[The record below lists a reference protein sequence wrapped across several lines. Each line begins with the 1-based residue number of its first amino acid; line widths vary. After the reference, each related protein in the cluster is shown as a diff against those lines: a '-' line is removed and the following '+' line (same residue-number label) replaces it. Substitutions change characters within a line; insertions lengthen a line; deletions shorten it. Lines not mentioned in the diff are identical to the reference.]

1 MKINGSRHR
10 TELLAQLRPGR
21 THSRLELA
29 ARTGLSVA
37 TVSRITRDL
46 VRRKVLLEV
55 AAPRAALG
63 RPTRGL
69 EINGAS
75 GAVLGISLL
84 YPVLRL
90 LLLNLRGEILRE
102 SSEPLSWSRGTAGVL
117 QPLRKA
123 IQGFAR
129 GTPRLAA
136 TGLALPGQ
144 WDPSRG
150 VSVSYPRV
158 PQWRDI
164 PIQRQLEEWA
174 GVPATLI
181 GYAPAM
187 ALAEQAS
194 RMAPRGVRGA
204 NTEPR
209 NLVTVEVAEN
219 IAMGAIANGEV
230 LQGASGNAGEL
241 GHIPVDPS
249 GPVCYCG
256 ARGCLESRATC
267 SAVLDEMPDHR
278 RTTYEDVVRRAQGG
292 DSFCARLLG
301 RVGHMVGVGLATA
314 LNLFNPEVLVLNGRF
329 FEAGDLVTVPVR
341 TAIQEHAI
349 PSSLK
354 SLSIEHSTLG
364 LRAAPL
370 GAGLV
375 AIKDAV
381 RRL

>member
-21 THSRLELA
+21 THSRSELA
-29 ARTGLSVA
+29 ASTGLSVA

-55 AAPRAALG
+55 AAVSSPAALG

-69 EINGAS
+69 ELNGDS
-75 GAVLGISLL
+75 GRVLGISLL
-84 YPVLRL
+84 YPVLRAL
-90 LLLNLRGEILRE
+90 VLNLRGEVLKQTDA
-102 SSEPLSWSRGTAGVL
+102 PVSWNKGAAGVL
-117 QPLRKA
+117 QPLKKTVQA
-123 IQGFAR
+123 LAR
-129 GTPRLAA
+129 GNPRLAA
-136 TGLALPGQ
+136 VGLALPGQ
-144 WDPSRG
+144 WDPATG

-158 PQWRDI
+158 PDWHEV
-164 PIQRQLEEWA
+164 PIRKHLEEWA

-187 ALAEQAS
+187 AVAEQAA
-194 RMAPRGVRGA
+194 RIKA
-204 NTEPR
+204 EPR

-219 IAMGAIANGEV
+219 IAMGAIVNGDV
-230 LQGASGNAGEL
+230 LQGVSGNAGEL

-249 GPVCYCG
+249 GPICYCG
-256 ARGCLESRATC
+256 AKGCLESRATT
-267 SAVLDEMPDHR
+267 SAVLEEMGDR
-278 RTTYEDVVRRAQGG
+278 RAASFEDVVKMARNG
-292 DSFCARLLG
+292 DSYCARLLG
-301 RVGHMVGVGLATA
+301 RVARMVGVGLATA

-329 FEAGDLVTVPVR
+329 FNAGDLVSGPVR
-341 TAIQEHAI
+341 NAIQEHAI

-354 SLSIEHSTLG
+354 RLVIEQSKLG
-364 LRAAPL
+364 LRAQPL

-375 AIKDAV
+375 AIREAV

>member
-29 ARTGLSVA
+29 ASTGLSVA

-69 EINGAS
+69 ELNGGS
-75 GAVLGISLL
+75 GRVLGLSLL
-84 YPVLRL
+84 YPVLRAL
-90 LLLNLRGEILRE
+90 VLNLRGEILKE
-102 SSEPLSWSRGTAGVL
+102 ASEPLAWDKGAAGVL
-117 QPLRKA
+117 QPLKKVV
-123 IQGFAR
+123 QSLSR
-129 GTPRLAA
+129 GNPRLAA
-136 TGLALPGQ
+136 VGLALPGQ
-144 WDPSRG
+144 WDPTSG
-150 VSVSYPRV
+150 VSIMYPRV
-158 PQWRDI
+158 PEWRDV
-164 PIQRQLEEWA
+164 PIRRHLEEWA

-187 ALAEQAS
+187 AVAEQAARS
-194 RMAPRGVRGA
+194 RFD
-204 NTEPR
+204 PR

-219 IAMGAIANGEV
+219 IAMGAIVNGDV
-230 LQGASGNAGEL
+230 LQGVSGNAGEL

-256 ARGCLESRATC
+256 ARGCLESRATT
-267 SAVLDEMPDHR
+267 SAVLEEMGDR
-278 RTTYEDVVRRAQGG
+278 RAGSYEEVVRMAKGG
-292 DSFCARLLG
+292 DSYCARLLG
-301 RVGHMVGVGLATA
+301 RVARMLGVGLATA
-314 LNLFNPEVLVLNGRF
+314 LNLFNPEILVLNGRF
-329 FEAGDLVTVPVR
+329 FDAGELVSGPVR
-341 TAIQEHAI
+341 AAIQEHAI

-354 SLSIEHSTLG
+354 RLVIEQSGLG
-364 LRAAPL
+364 LRAQPL

-375 AIKDAV
+375 AIREAV

>member
-21 THSRLELA
+21 THSRSELA
-29 ARTGLSVA
+29 ASTGLSVA

-55 AAPRAALG
+55 ASPPARAALG

-69 EINGAS
+69 ELNGDS
-75 GAVLGISLL
+75 GRVLGISLL
-84 YPVLRL
+84 YPVLRAL
-90 LLLNLRGEILRE
+90 VLNLRGEILRE
-102 SSEPLSWSRGTAGVL
+102 AQEPLSWHKGTAGVL
-117 QPLRKA
+117 QPLRKMV
-123 IQGFAR
+123 QTLAR
-129 GTPRLAA
+129 GNPRLAA
-136 TGLALPGQ
+136 VGLALPGQ
-144 WDPSRG
+144 WDPATG

-158 PQWRDI
+158 PEWHDVPVRKH
-164 PIQRQLEEWA
+164 LEEWA

-187 ALAEQAS
+187 AVAEQSMRTSA
-194 RMAPRGVRGA
+194 
-204 NTEPR
+204 EPR

-219 IAMGAIANGEV
+219 IAMGAIVNGDV
-230 LQGASGNAGEL
+230 LQGVSGNAGEL

-249 GPVCYCG
+249 GPICYCG
-256 ARGCLESRATC
+256 AKGCLESRATT
-267 SAVLDEMPDHR
+267 SAVLEEMGDR
-278 RTTYEDVVRRAQGG
+278 RAASFEDVVKMARNG
-292 DSFCARLLG
+292 DSYCARLLG
-301 RVGHMVGVGLATA
+301 REARMVGVGLATA

-329 FEAGDLVTVPVR
+329 FDAGDLVSGPVR
-341 TAIQEHAI
+341 NAIQEHAI

-354 SLSIEHSTLG
+354 RLVIEQSKLG
-364 LRAAPL
+364 LRAQPL

-375 AIKDAV
+375 AIREAV

>member
-21 THSRLELA
+21 THSRSELA
-29 ARTGLSVA
+29 ASTGLSVA

-69 EINGAS
+69 ELNGNS
-75 GAVLGISLL
+75 GRVLGISLL
-84 YPVLRL
+84 YPVLRAL
-90 LLLNLRGEILRE
+90 VLNLRGEILKE
-102 SSEPLSWSRGTAGVL
+102 AEEPLSWNKGTAGVL
-117 QPLRKA
+117 QPLRKLV
-123 IQGFAR
+123 QSLAR
-129 GTPRLAA
+129 GNPRLAA
-136 TGLALPGQ
+136 AGLALPGQ
-144 WDPSRG
+144 WDPASG

-158 PQWRDI
+158 PEWHNV
-164 PIQRQLEEWA
+164 PIRKHLEEWS

-187 ALAEQAS
+187 AVAEQSA
-194 RMAPRGVRGA
+194 RAKA
-204 NTEPR
+204 EPR

-219 IAMGAIANGEV
+219 IAMGAIVNGDV
-230 LQGASGNAGEL
+230 LQGVSGNAGEL

-249 GPVCYCG
+249 GPICYCG
-256 ARGCLESRATC
+256 AKGCLESRATT
-267 SAVLDEMPDHR
+267 SAVLEEMGDR
-278 RTTYEDVVRRAQGG
+278 RASSYEDVVRMARTG
-292 DSFCARLLG
+292 DSYCERLLG
-301 RVGHMVGVGLATA
+301 RVARMVGVGLATA

-329 FEAGDLVTVPVR
+329 FDAGDLVSGPVR
-341 TAIQEHAI
+341 SAIQEHAI

-354 SLSIEHSTLG
+354 RLVIEQSRLG
-364 LRAAPL
+364 LRAQPL

-375 AIKDAV
+375 AIREAV